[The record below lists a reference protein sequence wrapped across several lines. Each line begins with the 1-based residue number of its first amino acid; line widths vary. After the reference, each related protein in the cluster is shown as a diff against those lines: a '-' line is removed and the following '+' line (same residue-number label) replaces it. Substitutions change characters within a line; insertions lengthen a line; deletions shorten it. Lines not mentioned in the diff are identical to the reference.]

1 MMNTGKEWSWMDDT
15 TKTVIFDLDGTL
27 ALIDKRRQIST
38 KDNGKMDWDKF
49 FDPNNIILDD
59 PNWPV
64 IKTLR
69 LFKESGFRIVILSGR
84 SKSTKDATREWLDRF
99 NVPFDVLKMRPT
111 SNEFKFM
118 RDDDLKE
125 GWLNEL
131 FSDKKEIFAVFDDR
145 NKVVEMWR
153 RNGITCFQVADG
165 DF

>member
-1 MMNTGKEWSWMDDT
+1 MN
-15 TKTVIFDLDGTL
+15 KTVIFDLDGTL
-27 ALIDKRRQIST
+27 ALIDERRRISI
-38 KDNGKMDWDKF
+38 KNNGKMDWDTF
-49 FDPNNIILDD
+49 FNPTNIALDGPNT
-59 PNWPV
+59 PV
-64 IKTLR
+64 IETAR
-69 LFKESGFRIVILSGR
+69 LFKKNGFRIVIFSGR
-84 SKSTKDATREWLDRF
+84 SEVTKEATEFWLEKF

-111 SNEFKFM
+111 SKEFKFM

-131 FSDKKEIFAVFDDR
+131 FPNKSEIFCVFDDR

>member
-1 MMNTGKEWSWMDDT
+1 MN
-15 TKTVIFDLDGTL
+15 KTVIFDLDGTL
-27 ALIDKRRQIST
+27 ALIDERRKISI
-38 KDNGKMDWDKF
+38 KSNGKMDWDTF
-49 FDPNNIILDD
+49 FDPDNIDLDL

-69 LFKESGFRIVILSGR
+69 LFKDNGFTIVIFSGR
-84 SKSTKDATREWLDRF
+84 SKVTKEATRDWLNRF
-99 NVPFDVLKMRPT
+99 DVPFDVLKMRPT
-111 SNEFKFM
+111 SKEFKFM

-131 FSDKKEIFAVFDDR
+131 FPNKEDIFAVFDDR

-153 RNGITCFQVADG
+153 RNNITCFQVADG

>member
-1 MMNTGKEWSWMDDT
+1 MN
-15 TKTVIFDLDGTL
+15 KTIIFDLDGTL
-27 ALIDKRRQIST
+27 ALIDERRRISIMS
-38 KDNGKMDWDKF
+38 NGKMDWDTF
-49 FDPNNIILDD
+49 FDPTNIALDG
-59 PNWPV
+59 PNTPV
-64 IKTLR
+64 IETAR
-69 LFKESGFRIVILSGR
+69 LFKKNGFDIVIFSGR
-84 SKSTKDATREWLDRF
+84 SEVTKDATEFWLEQF

-118 RDDDLKE
+118 RDDDLKQ

-131 FSDKKEIFAVFDDR
+131 FPNKSEIFAVFDDR

>member
-1 MMNTGKEWSWMDDT
+1 MTN
-15 TKTVIFDLDGTL
+15 KTVIFDLDGTL
-27 ALIDKRRQIST
+27 ALIDERREIST
-38 KDNGKMDWDKF
+38 MSNGKMDWDTF
-49 FDPNNIILDD
+49 FDPTNIILDK
-59 PNWPV
+59 PNINV
-64 IKTLR
+64 IETAK
-69 LFKESGFRIVILSGR
+69 LFKNNGFKIVIFSGR
-84 SKSTKDATREWLDRF
+84 SEVTKEATEDWLDRY
-99 NVPFDVLKMRPT
+99 NIPFDTLRMRPT

-131 FSDKKEIFAVFDDR
+131 FPNKEDIFAVFDDR